1 MYRRET
7 RSPKKIKQT
16 TKHHIKYQQTSH
28 HQSNRRSQGRR
39 FTTEQRKR
47 KSRIRMGRISF
58 LSKIPPPPPILAA
71 HYHRSYHYNAS
82 NASPV
87 SFLLLIA
94 TVAAGEVLAI
104 FVCKIIADYG
114 TLLLGWPSE
123 TVERLVCHPQSFSPV
138 VELKRV
144 NESLQLVIV
153 DVRWHPLFRP
163 FPPQLIWGCT
173 HEISRTSDSLE
184 PKEDLW
190 LIAPWLRH
198 NAADDHL
205 LRPQDPDPM
214 PVMMKHLRMTR
225 TRTRT
230 KIAAPF
236 AFVIWMQKKM
246 TFVNLFLVLI
256 STTKGVYLVGWSKM
270 KLVRCVEQ
278 MCCLTPSLHVDL
290 WHPVDDTSYGHKA
303 ICGARA

>member
-1 MYRRET
+1 MGSKLKEGFPAYNVPANIIDTICTVAGET
-7 RSPKKIKQT
+7 RSPKIQKSKKSNQ

-114 TLLLGWPSE
+114 TLLLG
-123 TVERLVCHPQSFSPV
+123 
-138 VELKRV
+138 
-144 NESLQLVIV
+144 
-153 DVRWHPLFRP
+153 
-163 FPPQLIWGCT
+163 
-173 HEISRTSDSLE
+173 
-184 PKEDLW
+184 
-190 LIAPWLRH
+190 
-198 NAADDHL
+198 
-205 LRPQDPDPM
+205 
-214 PVMMKHLRMTR
+214 
-225 TRTRT
+225 
-230 KIAAPF
+230 
-236 AFVIWMQKKM
+236 
-246 TFVNLFLVLI
+246 
-256 STTKGVYLVGWSKM
+256 
-270 KLVRCVEQ
+270 
-278 MCCLTPSLHVDL
+278 
-290 WHPVDDTSYGHKA
+290 
-303 ICGARA
+303 

>member
-1 MYRRET
+1 MGSKLKEGFPAYLPANDYSRYNVPSRNQK
-7 RSPKKIKQT
+7 PKKNQTT

-114 TLLLGWPSE
+114 TLLLG
-123 TVERLVCHPQSFSPV
+123 
-138 VELKRV
+138 
-144 NESLQLVIV
+144 
-153 DVRWHPLFRP
+153 
-163 FPPQLIWGCT
+163 
-173 HEISRTSDSLE
+173 
-184 PKEDLW
+184 
-190 LIAPWLRH
+190 
-198 NAADDHL
+198 
-205 LRPQDPDPM
+205 
-214 PVMMKHLRMTR
+214 
-225 TRTRT
+225 
-230 KIAAPF
+230 
-236 AFVIWMQKKM
+236 
-246 TFVNLFLVLI
+246 
-256 STTKGVYLVGWSKM
+256 
-270 KLVRCVEQ
+270 
-278 MCCLTPSLHVDL
+278 
-290 WHPVDDTSYGHKA
+290 
-303 ICGARA
+303 